1 MKGNTAMQIESFNSG
16 SSGALR
22 YWSIAMGTL
31 FISFGGILLALMC
44 IYSLPDGSTR
54 PFMGSLFYLFSALI
68 MIVFLI
74 LQWKKEK
81 LTEIKLP
88 ADEARVSGRESL
100 SDIVLKWIAAIFAF
114 MFTFLS
120 IGIALICIYAL
131 PDQSVQPRVGV
142 LYFMSGLAVMGTF
155 VFVVWK
161 NWSTT
166 EQRTNDD

>member
-1 MKGNTAMQIESFNSG
+1 MPNKPTY
-16 SSGALR
+16 SGASGTLR
-22 YWSIAMGTL
+22 YWAMTLSTL
-31 FISFGGILLALMC
+31 FVAFGGILLALMC

-54 PFMGSLFYLFSALI
+54 PSVGSLFYLFSALTI
-68 MIVFLI
+68 IFYLI

-81 LTEIKLP
+81 RIELKLSN
-88 ADEARVSGRESL
+88 EVRTIGRESL
-100 SDIVLKWIAAIFAF
+100 SDIILKWIAAIFAF

-142 LYFMSGLAVMGTF
+142 LYLISGLAVIGTF

-161 NWSTT
+161 NWSATG
-166 EQRTNDD
+166 